1 MLTTIGTALGLILA
15 FAVLLLMS
23 LSSVLPDFAEPREA
37 APRPERNRTSPR
49 QWFSSFRMFPSAAG
63 TR

>member
-1 MLTTIGTALGLILA
+1 MLTTLGTALGLILA

-23 LSSVLPDFAEPREA
+23 LSSVLPDFAEPRES
-37 APRPERNRTSPR
+37 APRPERASLRR
-49 QWFSSFRMFPSAAG
+49 WFSSVRMFPSAAG

>member
-1 MLTTIGTALGLILA
+1 MLTTIGTAIGLILA

-23 LSSVLPDFAEPREA
+23 ISSVLPDLTERQESA
-37 APRPERNRTSPR
+37 ARPERNRMSIR
-49 QWFSSFRMFPSAAG
+49 QWVSSFRMFPTAAG

>member
-23 LSSVLPDFAEPREA
+23 LSSVLPDFAEPREPVA
-37 APRPERNRTSPR
+37 RPERNRASAR